1 MAAKSKKDSN
11 VSMEEKMKQLE
22 EVVKNLEQEETT
34 LEEAMEY
41 YKTGITLV
49 KECEQALDQV
59 EKQIIILQEDSE
71 EENDH

>member
-49 KECEQALDQV
+49 KESEQALDQV
-59 EKQIIILQEDSE
+59 EKQIIILQEDSV
-71 EENDH
+71 

>member
-11 VSMEEKMKQLE
+11 VSIEEKMKQLE

-59 EKQIIILQEDSE
+59 EKQIIILQEDSV
-71 EENDH
+71 

>member
-22 EVVKNLEQEETT
+22 EVVKNLELEETT

-59 EKQIIILQEDSE
+59 EKQIIILQEDSV
-71 EENDH
+71 

>member
-71 EENDH
+71 EEDDH

>member
-59 EKQIIILQEDSE
+59 EKQIIILQEDSV
-71 EENDH
+71 